1 MSNSLKVLWLVLL
14 LTALLISTA
23 LVYVRLTELSTQSAP
38 GWIETRIAR
47 MFQQVAVPAGIREQQ
62 NPVPI
67 SKAVIA
73 EGLSHFADHCAI
85 CHGNDGA
92 GDTNYGQRLFPRSP
106 DLRLPETQNRTD
118 GELFH
123 TIEHGIRFTGMP
135 GFGDGTEE
143 GVHASWHLVHFIR
156 HLRDLTEDELVS
168 MEELNPRPPAEVR
181 QEIEEERFLL
191 GLDDSTFESNI
202 EHDHGAK
209 K

>member
-1 MSNSLKVLWLVLL
+1 MSNSLKVLGLVLL
-14 LTALLISTA
+14 PPALLMLFA
-23 LVYVRLTELSTQSAP
+23 LGYVRLTELSTQSNP

-47 MFQQVAVPAGIREQQ
+47 IFRQVAFSAGVREQQ
-62 NPVPI
+62 NPISI

-73 EGLSHFADHCAI
+73 DGLAHFADHCAT

-92 GDTNYGQRLFPRSP
+92 GNTNYGKRLFPRSP
-106 DLRLPETQNRTD
+106 DLRLPETQDLTD

-123 TIEHGIRFTGMP
+123 IIEQGIRFTGMP

-156 HLRDLTEDELVS
+156 HLPDLTEDELAS
-168 MEELNPRPPAEVR
+168 MEKLNPRPPAEVR

-191 GLDDSTFESNI
+191 GLDD
-202 EHDHGAK
+202 
-209 K
+209 

>member
-1 MSNSLKVLWLVLL
+1 MSNSLKVLGLVLL
-14 LTALLISTA
+14 PPALLMLFA
-23 LVYVRLTELSTQSAP
+23 LGYVRLTELSTRSNP

-47 MFQQVAVPAGIREQQ
+47 IFRQVAFSAGVREQQ
-62 NPVPI
+62 NPISI

-73 EGLSHFADHCAI
+73 DGLAHFADHCAT

-92 GDTNYGQRLFPRSP
+92 GNTNYGKRLFPRSP
-106 DLRLPETQNRTD
+106 DLRLPETQDLTD

-123 TIEHGIRFTGMP
+123 IIEQGIRFTGMP

-156 HLRDLTEDELVS
+156 HLPDLTEDELAS
-168 MEELNPRPPAEVR
+168 MEKLNPRPPAEVR

-191 GLDDSTFESNI
+191 GLDD
-202 EHDHGAK
+202 
-209 K
+209 

>member
-1 MSNSLKVLWLVLL
+1 MSNSLKVLGLVLL
-14 LTALLISTA
+14 PPALLMLFA
-23 LVYVRLTELSTQSAP
+23 LGYVRLTELSTRSNP

-47 MFQQVAVPAGIREQQ
+47 IFRQVAFSASVREQQ
-62 NPVPI
+62 NPMPI

-73 EGLSHFADHCAI
+73 DGLAHFADHCAT

-92 GDTNYGQRLFPRSP
+92 GNTNYGKRLFPRSP
-106 DLRLPETQNRTD
+106 DLRLPETQDLTD

-123 TIEHGIRFTGMP
+123 IIEQGIRFTGMP

-156 HLRDLTEDELVS
+156 HLPDLTEDELAS
-168 MEELNPRPPAEVR
+168 MEKLNPRPPAEVR

-191 GLDDSTFESNI
+191 GLDD
-202 EHDHGAK
+202 
-209 K
+209 

>member
-1 MSNSLKVLWLVLL
+1 MSNSLKVLGLVLL
-14 LTALLISTA
+14 PPALLMLFA
-23 LVYVRLTELSTQSAP
+23 LGYVRLTELSTRSNP

-47 MFQQVAVPAGIREQQ
+47 IFRQVAFSADVREQK
-62 NPVPI
+62 NPMPI

-73 EGLSHFADHCAI
+73 DGLAHFADHCAT

-92 GDTNYGQRLFPRSP
+92 GNTNYGKRLFPRSP
-106 DLRLPETQNRTD
+106 DLRLPETQDLTD

-123 TIEHGIRFTGMP
+123 IIEQGIRFTGMP

-156 HLRDLTEDELVS
+156 HLPDLTEDELAS
-168 MEELNPRPPAEVR
+168 MEKLNPRPPAEVR

-191 GLDDSTFESNI
+191 GLDD
-202 EHDHGAK
+202 
-209 K
+209 

>member
-1 MSNSLKVLWLVLL
+1 MSNSLKVLGLVLL
-14 LTALLISTA
+14 PPALLMLIA
-23 LVYVRLTELSTQSAP
+23 LGYVRLTELSTRSNP

-47 MFQQVAVPAGIREQQ
+47 IFRQVAFSAGVREQQ
-62 NPVPI
+62 NPMPI

-73 EGLSHFADHCAI
+73 DGLAHFADHCAI

-92 GDTNYGQRLFPRSP
+92 GDTNYGKRLFPRSP
-106 DLRLPETQNRTD
+106 DLRLPETQNLTD

-123 TIEHGIRFTGMP
+123 IIEQGIRFTGMP

-156 HLRDLTEDELVS
+156 HLPDLTEDELAS
-168 MEELNPRPPAEVR
+168 MEKLNPRPPAEVR

-191 GLDDSTFESNI
+191 GLDD
-202 EHDHGAK
+202 
-209 K
+209 